1 MSNIQEKI
9 EQELANARQVCSADE
24 ASPAECAAAWDAV
37 EELEAEAAHQRQQH
51 PTQTPLEKFCD
62 ENPDAAECR
71 IYDD

>member
-9 EQELANARQVCSADE
+9 EQELANAREVCGTDQ
-24 ASPAECAAAWDAV
+24 ASPDQCAAAWDAV
-37 EELEAEAAHQRQQH
+37 EELEAEASHQRQQH
-51 PTQTPLEKFCD
+51 PTQNPLEKFCE